1 MSLLDGHS
9 DWWWGKDEEFPI
21 AQKCVVEIGYVRCL
35 SVSVFLGF
43 CVCEFVILY
52 ARGNVMAILSGH
64 QKISKHF
71 QVFFPLELDPGSL
84 HCSLR
89 CDEIQPIPL
98 LVFPWWGNAFIGCIQ
113 MYGFT
118 VFAKSL
124 STLSR
129 TFKDYYSWK
138 KSFWALF

>member
-1 MSLLDGHS
+1 MPSFIAINAPSIEPFDKGQSIYSKAFLRIMSLLDGHS

-71 QVFFPLELDPGSL
+71 QVFFLLELDPGSL

-98 LVFPWWGNAFIGCIQ
+98 LVFP
-113 MYGFT
+113 
-118 VFAKSL
+118 
-124 STLSR
+124 
-129 TFKDYYSWK
+129 
-138 KSFWALF
+138 